1 VTPLSETFLGLIALA
16 VLAMAVGQIAAMVL
30 TLKAVRQMGETL
42 RRFEEDV
49 RPIVANVQK
58 MSEDAKRAAA
68 LAGAQ
73 VERAD
78 RLLTDAARRVED
90 TMSVVQRTILGP
102 ARDGF
107 AIMQG
112 IKAAFAAFRDL
123 RSRPRSRS
131 GPTVGPVPRA
141 VPDPGDDDHASFI
154 G

>member
-16 VLAMAVGQIAAMVL
+16 VLVMAGLQVATLLL
-30 TLKAVRQMGETL
+30 TLRAVRQVGESL
-42 RRFEEDV
+42 RRFEQDV
-49 RPIVANVQK
+49 RPIVANVHAL
-58 MSEDAKRAAA
+58 SADVKRAAA
-68 LAGAQ
+68 LATAQ

-90 TMSVVQRTILGP
+90 TMATVQDTILAP

-107 AIMQG
+107 AIIQG
-112 IKAAFAAFRDL
+112 IKAAFNAFREL
-123 RSRPRSRS
+123 RSRPRARS
-131 GPTVGPVPRA
+131 GPNVGPVPRA